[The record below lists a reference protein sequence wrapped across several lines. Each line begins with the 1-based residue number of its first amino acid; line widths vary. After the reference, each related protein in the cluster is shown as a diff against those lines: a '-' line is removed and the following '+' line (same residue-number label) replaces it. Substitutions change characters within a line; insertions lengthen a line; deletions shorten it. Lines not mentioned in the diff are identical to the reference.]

1 METLIHALEV
11 SVQNNGA
18 KTPVT
23 LGHLLNIVKLAHK
36 NEQRRLAKQEKQHYE
51 LLKQINPLGQ
61 D

>member
-1 METLIHALEV
+1 MRALIHALEV

-36 NEQRRLAKQEKQHYE
+36 NEQRLFAKQEKDH
-51 LLKQINPLGQ
+51 LKLVRQINPFGQ